1 MKTEKV
7 KKYARKASG
16 IGFRKHK
23 KMGVESIIK

>member
-7 KKYARKASG
+7 KKYARKTSG
-16 IGFRKHK
+16 IGFRKHQ